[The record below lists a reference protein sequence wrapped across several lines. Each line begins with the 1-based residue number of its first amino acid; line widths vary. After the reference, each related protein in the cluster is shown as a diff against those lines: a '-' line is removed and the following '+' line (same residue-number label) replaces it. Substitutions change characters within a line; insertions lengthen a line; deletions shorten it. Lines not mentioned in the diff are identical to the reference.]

1 MNTRPPEYFKH
12 FVAWRSAFF
21 AMMEAEQPNEL
32 PMHAREN
39 LGGWVYRSPQPT
51 DKYPHVQR
59 KYTTPKF
66 P

>member
-1 MNTRPPEYFKH
+1 MPQEYFKH

-32 PMHAREN
+32 PFRGVEN
-39 LGGWVYRSPQPT
+39 TSGWRYRSQQST
-51 DKYPHVQR
+51 DRYPHVKR
-59 KYTTPKF
+59 KYPTPKF